1 MSFKNESCTFTG
13 KSRSSPLGTKKTI
26 VQATANQ
33 SINSTTSR
41 PPSERNT
48 SRPPSERNT
57 SRPSSERNTSRP
69 LQNYTRFGAVF
80 VLVLIAFS
88 GTATAQPIPVP
99 QLVRQVVEPI
109 EPYIGPVYDGVNGA
123 ANLILNEVPHLTLEP
138 FPLNHVHI
146 DDGGVGEFLQGIDFF
161 DQVEEI
167 SNLEPFPLNHIHSDD
182 GGLGEFLQGVD
193 FVDEVDDVMNV
204 AGDAFDDMYL
214 LSSEEAEDMVVNM
227 FDDIAVDHGANVADD
242 AINAADLADDAIN
255 AADLADDAINAAD
268 LADDAINA
276 ADLVDDVV
284 NGAGAAA
291 TGVAQGLMDNIPWTD
306 ISPQNIIGELSA
318 KCLRT
323 KCYHPVVTP
332 TVPVPLPTVPKPL
345 TPIIAPIAGAFSGYM
360 KTKET
365 GSVKAGVAKGT
376 VVTGTSYLIS
386 TYLAPICIVD
396 PEPASKVVCF
406 GMLAGF
412 SYLGS
417 SVGDAVADS
426 FVEPN
431 P

>member
-33 SINSTTSR
+33 SINST
-41 PPSERNT
+41 T

-255 AADLADDAINAAD
+255 AADL
-268 LADDAINA
+268 
-276 ADLVDDVV
+276 VDDVV

>member
-13 KSRSSPLGTKKTI
+13 KSRFSPSGTTETI
-26 VQATANQ
+26 EIANSIA
-33 SINSTTSR
+33 SINSTACTFSSTSR
-41 PPSERNT
+41 PPSGHNT
-48 SRPPSERNT
+48 SRPPSGHNT
-57 SRPSSERNTSRP
+57 SRPPSGRNQHSPPSGHHTSRP
-69 LQNYTRFGAVF
+69 LQNCTRFGAVF
-80 VLVLIAFS
+80 VLLLIAFS

-99 QLVRQVVEPI
+99 QLVRHVV
-109 EPYIGPVYDGVNGA
+109 
-123 ANLILNEVPHLTLEP
+123 EP

-146 DDGGVGEFLQGIDFF
+146 DDGGLGEFLQGIDFF
-161 DQVEEI
+161 DQVDEI

-204 AGDAFDDMYL
+204 AGDALEDMYL
-214 LSSEEAEDMVVNM
+214 VSSEEAEDMVVNM
-227 FDDIAVDHGANVADD
+227 FDDIAVDHGANVAT
-242 AINAADLADDAIN
+242 
-255 AADLADDAINAAD
+255 D

-306 ISPQNIIGELSA
+306 ISPQNIIGELGE

-332 TVPVPLPTVPKPL
+332 TVPLPIVPLPTVPKPL
-345 TPIIAPIAGAFSGYM
+345 TSIIAPVAGAFSGYM

-386 TYLAPICIVD
+386 TYLAPICIGD

-426 FVEPN
+426 FVEHSP
-431 P
+431 

>member
-13 KSRSSPLGTKKTI
+13 KSRFSPSGTTETI
-26 VQATANQ
+26 EIAISIA

-41 PPSERNT
+41 PTSGRNNQ
-48 SRPPSERNT
+48 SRPTSGRNNQ
-57 SRPSSERNTSRP
+57 SRPTSGRNNQSRPTSGRNNQSRPTSGHNTSRP
-69 LQNYTRFGAVF
+69 LQNCTRFGAVF
-80 VLVLIAFS
+80 VLFLIAFS

-109 EPYIGPVYDGVNGA
+109 EPYLGPVYDGVNGA

-161 DQVEEI
+161 DHVDEI

-227 FDDIAVDHGANVADD
+227 FDDIAVDHGANVA
-242 AINAADLADDAIN
+242 
-255 AADLADDAINAAD
+255 AD

-306 ISPQNIIGELSA
+306 ISPQNIIGELGE

-332 TVPVPLPTVPKPL
+332 PVPVPVPLPTVPKPL
-345 TPIIAPIAGAFSGYM
+345 TPIIAPLAGAFSGYM

-386 TYLAPICIVD
+386 TYLAPICIGD